1 MCLFIGFDLLNDKK
15 DRFFCYQQL
24 RIRRAIFS
32 VGLLITISVLILPLT
47 HLFCMGLN
55 IHIVYVNIRGLDD
68 KNYG

>member
-15 DRFFCYQQL
+15 RQIFLLSTITDQACC
-24 RIRRAIFS
+24 FS
-32 VGLLITISVLILPLT
+32 VGHLITISVLILPLT